1 MKATRII
8 ITAIFALAVQIASAQ
23 QITIKATKV
32 SRPLVEQWIKAYSEV
47 HPEVTISTTND
58 ASKATLSMMCSSSE
72 ISGLTYVGRLA
83 VLPVT
88 SAENPLIEDLTKKE
102 LGAKEIKRLFFEND
116 ELEEDEDEFVSKK
129 SKKLREQL
137 TVYSGSIATSVS
149 GAFAEHF
156 GQQRGDI
163 RGKKIAGDDLYLL
176 SAISEDKQS
185 ITFNSLAYLFDLQSR
200 QLKQG
205 IAILPLNVKKDQA
218 HLLYNGNLD
227 EALALLE
234 TQNVSLVPIENIAFD
249 YQGNDSAVKQFIAWV
264 ASEGQQYNH
273 NNGFLKANNE
283 HNLLAN
289 K

>member
-8 ITAIFALAVQIASAQ
+8 ISAIFALAVQIAAAQ
-23 QITIKATKV
+23 QITIKTTKV
-32 SRPLVEQWIKAYSEV
+32 SRPLVEQWIKAYSEI

-58 ASKATLSMMCSSSE
+58 ASKATLSVMCSSSE
-72 ISGLTYVGRLA
+72 QSGMTSVGRLA

-88 SAENPLIEDLTKKE
+88 SVENPLIADLQKKE
-102 LGAKEIKRLFFEND
+102 LGTKELKRLFFEID
-116 ELEEDEDEFVSKK
+116 EFDEDEDEFISKK

-137 TVYSGSIATSVS
+137 TVYSGSVATSVS
-149 GAFAEHF
+149 TAFAEHF
-156 GQQRGDI
+156 GLQRGDI

-205 IAILPLNVKKDQA
+205 IAILPLDVKKEQA
-218 HLLYNGNLD
+218 AALASGNLD
-227 EALALLE
+227 EAISLLE
-234 TQNVSLVPIENIAFD
+234 SQSVNLIPVENVGFAYTGHD
-249 YQGNDSAVKQFIAWV
+249 TAVQQFLSWV
-264 ASEGQQYNH
+264 TSEGQQYNH
-273 NNGFLKANNE
+273 KNGFLTAKSD

>member
-8 ITAIFALAVQIASAQ
+8 ISAIFALAVQILAAQ
-23 QITIKATKV
+23 EITIKTTKV
-32 SRPLVEQWIKAYSEV
+32 SRPLVEQWIKAYSKI

-58 ASKATLSMMCSSSE
+58 ASKATLSMMCSSEEQPGMTS
-72 ISGLTYVGRLA
+72 VGRLA

-88 SAENPLIEDLTKKE
+88 SAENPLIADLQKKE
-102 LGAKEIKRLFFEND
+102 LGAKELKRLFFEID
-116 ELEEDEDEFVSKK
+116 EFDEDEDEFISKK
-129 SKKLREQL
+129 SRKLREQL
-137 TVYSGSIATSVS
+137 TVYSGSVATSIS

-205 IAILPLNVKKDQA
+205 IALLPLDVKKEQA
-218 HLLYNGNLD
+218 AVFATGNID
-227 EALALLE
+227 EAINLLE
-234 TQNVSLVPIENIAFD
+234 KQSIDLVPVENIGFAYTGSD
-249 YQGNDSAVKQFIAWV
+249 LAVKQFIAWV
-264 ASEGQQYNH
+264 ASEGQKYNH
-273 NNGFLKANNE
+273 QNGFLTANKNQ
-283 HNLLAN
+283 NLLAN